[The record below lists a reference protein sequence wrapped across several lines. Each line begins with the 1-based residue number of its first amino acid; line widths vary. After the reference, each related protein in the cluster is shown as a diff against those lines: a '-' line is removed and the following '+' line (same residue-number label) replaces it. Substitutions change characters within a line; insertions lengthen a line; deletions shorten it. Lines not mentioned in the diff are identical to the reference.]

1 MGLRLLVVDD
11 HEVVREGLVAT
22 LGERYDVTAAI
33 STGAEALDWIQTH
46 EADVALVDFRL
57 PDTSGDE
64 LCGRLR
70 EKAPDLAVVILT
82 SYASPE
88 IARRALHAGACGYVT
103 KAAGLGALHDMLGK
117 LERDATNP
125 PSPGTADQ
133 IVDQLHELMS
143 RQAEEVQLTPQ
154 QESVLELAALGLT
167 NREIG
172 TRLFISESTV
182 RFHLQKLKTKFSARS
197 KTDLIARAIRLGV
210 IAPAPEDRRAL

>member
-172 TRLFISESTV
+172 TRLYLAEKTV
-182 RFHLQKLKTKFSARS
+182 KNHVTRILAK
-197 KTDLIARAIRLGV
+197 LGV
-210 IAPAPEDRRAL
+210 QRRTQAALLASRLLAR